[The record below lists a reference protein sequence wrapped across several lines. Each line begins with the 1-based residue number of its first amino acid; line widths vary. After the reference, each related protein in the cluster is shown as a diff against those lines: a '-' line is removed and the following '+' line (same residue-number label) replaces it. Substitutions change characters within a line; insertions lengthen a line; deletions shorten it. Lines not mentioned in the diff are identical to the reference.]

1 MSYNCLTTTHPSE
14 DSLSCLLIDHLDDTN
29 DCAPDTDG
37 HAEDGPG
44 GVARL
49 LVNAGVEPL
58 VVVDLGHVQSLSS
71 LGYVASDPF
80 PNGEPETELDH
91 IFARNLLGKTP
102 IRVSEGGVRVVTI
115 YLALSLTSAPA

>member
-1 MSYNCLTTTHPSE
+1 MDGTYPSK
-14 DSLSCLLIDHLDDTN
+14 DALSCLLVDHLDDTN
-29 DCAPDTDG
+29 DGAPDADW

-44 GVARL
+44 GVAGL
-49 LVNAGVEPL
+49 LVDVGVEPL